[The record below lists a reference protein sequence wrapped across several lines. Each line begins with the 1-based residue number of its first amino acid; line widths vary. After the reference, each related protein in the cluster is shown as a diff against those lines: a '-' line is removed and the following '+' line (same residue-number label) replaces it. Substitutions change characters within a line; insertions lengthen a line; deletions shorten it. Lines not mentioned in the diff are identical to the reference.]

1 MLRVALLRKCKM
13 SQVVSDEDTLIEGE
27 EGLEAIKVCHK
38 YFALILCLVTLTTA
52 LGIPRRAGCKWT

>member
-1 MLRVALLRKCKM
+1 MLRVALLRKRKM

-38 YFALILCLVTLTTA
+38 NFALIYCASLLLQ
-52 LGIPRRAGCKWT
+52 PH